1 MEKEFF
7 GFNLSEAFIKKYKVS
22 GNNCPDDMVIF
33 IEKEG
38 NSYLAKCNY
47 SLKSKTASN
56 AYQAMH
62 FQSTPEETLK
72 HLLISLQPSKDTEWE
87 KV

>member
-1 MEKEFF
+1 MENDIF
-7 GFNLSEAFIKKYKVS
+7 GFNLSEEFIKKYKVT

-38 NSYLAKCNY
+38 NAYLAKCNY
-47 SLKSKTASN
+47 SLKSKIASN

-62 FQSTPEETLK
+62 FKSTPEETLK
-72 HLLISLQPSKDTEWE
+72 DLLLSLP
-87 KV
+87 